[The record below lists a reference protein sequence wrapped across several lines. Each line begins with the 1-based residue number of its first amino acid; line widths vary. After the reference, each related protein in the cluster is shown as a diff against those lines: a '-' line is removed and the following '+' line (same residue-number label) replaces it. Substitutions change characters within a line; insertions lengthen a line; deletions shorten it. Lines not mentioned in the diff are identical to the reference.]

1 MTLNFNFTHTYIPQD
16 HYDNNLQ
23 YLPKIYNSIMVTN
36 PRKIGRADAEKVMMY
51 ENFNSRRPFSENGH
65 L

>member
-1 MTLNFNFTHTYIPQD
+1 
-16 HYDNNLQ
+16 
-23 YLPKIYNSIMVTN
+23 MVAN

-51 ENFNSRRPFSENGH
+51 ENFNSRGPLLKNGH